1 MKHYIKVAA
10 ILIPLLLANT
20 VSNACD
26 DGAYASLIGQRMII
40 IEKQN
45 DIVTKVTGDV
55 ALSKKICVVL
65 AMDKQKLVLETE
77 MLDRIMAC
85 GVGFEIIQKWNS
97 SEIKKTNNDIA
108 KHNEQCITTK
118 TQGKRT

>member
-1 MKHYIKVAA
+1 MVIT
-10 ILIPLLLANT
+10 ILVTLLS
-20 VSNACD
+20 SNSIGYACD
-26 DGAYASLIGQRMII
+26 DGVYASLIGQTTII
-40 IEKQN
+40 TEKQN
-45 DIVTKVTGDV
+45 EIFTKATGDV
-55 ALSKKICVVL
+55 TLSKKICTVL

-77 MLDRIMAC
+77 MFDRIMAC

-108 KHNEQCITTK
+108 KHNEQCITAK